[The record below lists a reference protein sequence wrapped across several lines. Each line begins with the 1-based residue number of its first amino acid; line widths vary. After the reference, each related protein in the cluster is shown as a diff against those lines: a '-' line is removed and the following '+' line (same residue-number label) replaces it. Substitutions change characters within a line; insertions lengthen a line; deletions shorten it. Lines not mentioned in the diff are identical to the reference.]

1 MRTVCRCLEPAYVL
15 AICNSGLIGNL
26 GSTIFFSQGASQG
39 GVYVFNSPLPLVTCS
54 AFTKLQ
60 IGTQVFLN
68 EPWLSRSGMEI
79 EGLGQGSGGNFPSFV
94 TDHVALIG
102 GNSYPLIL
110 IANAQ
115 ALAGGDGTLSNLVVQ
130 TARPHQTGIFFD
142 QDNLGNNATQ
152 WLFRNVYARGAVPSQ
167 PFKLAGATAAAG
179 CTHQACRRQ
188 RRRAI
193 PYAIGSLFA
202 AG

>member
-1 MRTVCRCLEPAYVL
+1 
-15 AICNSGLIGNL
+15 
-26 GSTIFFSQGASQG
+26 
-39 GVYVFNSPLPLVTCS
+39 
-54 AFTKLQ
+54 
-60 IGTQVFLN
+60 
-68 EPWLSRSGMEI
+68 MEI
-79 EGLGQGSGGNFPSFV
+79 EGLGQGSGGNFSSFV

-167 PFKLAGATAAAG
+167 PFKTGG
-179 CTHQACRRQ
+179 RN
-188 RRRAI
+188 RRRRLHPPSLPTPTSSCNTVCNRLAI
-193 PYAIGSLFA
+193 RRWVKATTARSGYPQP
-202 AG
+202 AGTPQESPSQCV